1 MSKIE
6 AGRYDLEFERADLS
20 PVVAECVAMVAAAAQ
35 EKSIMVENGMTAPVP
50 LARVDRR
57 AAKQVFLNLLS
68 NSVKFTGANGKVSIV
83 NAPAR
88 DGWAEVTVKDTG
100 VGIPADAIERIFE
113 PFQQADAS
121 LSRRHE
127 GAGLGLSISRK
138 LMELHGGTLTVRS
151 QPGVGTEVTARFPV
165 GSAA

>member
-1 MSKIE
+1 
-6 AGRYDLEFERADLS
+6 
-20 PVVAECVAMVAAAAQ
+20 MVAAAAR
-35 EKSIMVENGMTAPVP
+35 EKSITVENGMSGPLP

-68 NSVKFTGANGKVSIV
+68 NSVKFTGSNGNVSIMRGS
-83 NAPAR
+83 A
-88 DGWAEVTVKDTG
+88 DKGWAEITVKDTG
-100 VGIPADAIERIFE
+100 VGIPAEALERIFE

-151 QPGVGTEVTARFPV
+151 KPGVGTEVTARFPV
-165 GSAA
+165 GPAA